1 MIHKLLYTLLFLCST
16 MMFAVGAAA
25 SLTPYVDVRAS
36 DALLCDQEGTPP
48 DEEEEE
54 EPDCE

>member
-1 MIHKLLYTLLFLCST
+1 